1 MQINEIYKNIA
12 TTLIREITLL
22 GETAWTKVKKKKKK
36 KNANYLPNVFSLFL
50 TDKGRRSR
58 PQLLGYLL
66 RFFAVLGVIIV
77 RVIFLPISII
87 RGSSHQLYL
96 KRGF

>member
-12 TTLIREITLL
+12 TTLIRETTLL
-22 GETAWTKVKKKKKK
+22 GETAWTNVKKRKKF
-36 KNANYLPNVFSLFL
+36 ANYLPNVFSLFL

-96 KRGF
+96 KKGF

>member
-12 TTLIREITLL
+12 TTLIRETTLL
-22 GETAWTKVKKKKKK
+22 GETAWTKVKKRKKF
-36 KNANYLPNVFSLFL
+36 ANYLPNVFSLFL

-77 RVIFLPISII
+77 RVIFLHISII

-96 KRGF
+96 KKGF